1 MIQIE
6 RHIEILLLNNDC
18 VIVPDF
24 GGFMAHHVDARYEES
39 EGLFL
44 PPLRTLGF
52 NPQLRL
58 NDSLLAQSYIEAY
71 DISYP
76 EALRRIA
83 NEVDEMKQHLSNE
96 GSYEL
101 NDLGTIYVNDEGR
114 YEFSPCESGILTP
127 SLYGL
132 SSFEMA
138 RAEAKAMPDMPS
150 LTAFGAQA
158 KPLQP
163 VVDADEQTPAAEMPA
178 TDDADD
184 DTPTARTISIKV
196 SVLRNLAAACIAVVA
211 FLLFPKQLTPSTSQ
225 NAYNGGINTELLQRL
240 MPRNLTI
247 ENAPTTAKA
256 ETPKAPVS
264 VAKEERQEAPAQP
277 VAVKPE
283 APQHYY
289 AIVLASQVSKKNA
302 NNFVNQLHQKG
313 FGEAR
318 VLEAGKNTRVL
329 YGRYNSENDA
339 YNALRPLRKQ
349 ASEFAEGW
357 VMKF

>member
-6 RHIEILLLNNDC
+6 RHIEILLLSNDC

-83 NEVDEMKQHLSNE
+83 NEVEELKQHLSNE
-96 GSYEL
+96 GCYEL

-114 YEFSPCESGILTP
+114 YEFSPCEAGILTP

-138 RAEAKAMPDMPS
+138 RAEAKAMPEMPS
-150 LTAFGAQA
+150 LTAVDAQV
-158 KPLQP
+158 KPLEP
-163 VVDADEQTPAAEMPA
+163 VVEVENQAPEVEQPAA
-178 TDDADD
+178 DDAD

-196 SVLRNLAAACIAVVA
+196 SVLRNLAAACIAIVA

-247 ENAPTTAKA
+247 ENAPATAKV
-256 ETPKAPVS
+256 ETPKAPVT
-264 VAKEERQEAPAQP
+264 VAKEASQEAA
-277 VAVKPE
+277 AKPE
-283 APQHYY
+283 AEKPAAPEHYY

-302 NNFVNQLHQKG
+302 SNFVDQLHQKG

-318 VLEAGKNTRVL
+318 VVGTGKHTRVV
-329 YGRYNSENDA
+329 YGRYDSENDA

-349 ASEFAEGW
+349 SSEFAEGW